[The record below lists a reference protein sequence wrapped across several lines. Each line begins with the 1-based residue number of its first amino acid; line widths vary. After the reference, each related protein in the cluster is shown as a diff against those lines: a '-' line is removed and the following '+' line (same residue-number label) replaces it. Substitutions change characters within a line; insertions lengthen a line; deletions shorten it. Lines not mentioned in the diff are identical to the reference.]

1 MVVWPCEWW
10 CVVWWQQGG
19 GGFFFFP
26 RWLVV
31 VVCLYLEVGGCLHF
45 QRSNLAKH
53 LKMFSIKIFYS
64 KIFYM

>member
-1 MVVWPCEWW
+1 MVA
-10 CVVWWQQGG
+10 
-19 GGFFFFP
+19 FFFP

-31 VVCLYLEVGGCLHF
+31 VVCLYLEAGGCLHF

-64 KIFYM
+64 KIFYLQNILHRNKQSGSQVIT